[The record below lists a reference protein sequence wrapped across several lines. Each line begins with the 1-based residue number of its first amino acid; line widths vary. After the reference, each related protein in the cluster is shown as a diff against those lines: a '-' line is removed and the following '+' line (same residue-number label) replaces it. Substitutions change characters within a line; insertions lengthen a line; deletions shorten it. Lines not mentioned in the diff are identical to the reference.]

1 MQSAVTTGCAGLPVS
16 ESEPAT
22 PASAAAAA
30 AADVHGGNLLHYI
43 RTYDHSL
50 PVDMCGKLIES
61 FNSLSRF
68 QQRNGRGVRP
78 GLDDS
83 AWTELDVSRL
93 SDAGFL
99 GFFRQLI
106 SSALQRY
113 NADVGLPIAIPDS
126 PLLSPLILKR
136 YRAGDEEKF
145 QTHFDS
151 INEVCDRY
159 LVFLWYLN
167 DVESGGET
175 WFPGLQT
182 GVAPRAGRL
191 LMFPPYWM
199 YAHQGKASPAQD
211 KYILS
216 TYLRFPQRQSS
227 V

>member
-1 MQSAVTTGCAGLPVS
+1 MQSAVSTGCAGLPVS
-16 ESEPAT
+16 ESGSAT
-22 PASAAAAA
+22 PASAAAPA
-30 AADVHGGNLLHYI
+30 AADVHGSDLRHYI
-43 RTYDHSL
+43 RTYEHSL
-50 PVDMCGKLIES
+50 PAEMCGKLIES

-99 GFFRQLI
+99 SYFRQLV
-106 SSALQRY
+106 SNALRQY

-136 YRAGDEEKF
+136 YRAGSEEKF

-167 DVESGGET
+167 DVETGGET

-182 GVAPRAGRL
+182 GVVPRAGRL
-191 LMFPPYWM
+191 LMFPPYWL
-199 YAHQGKASPAQD
+199 YAHQGRPAPEQD

-216 TYLRFPQRQSS
+216 TYLRFPQAQSS

>member
-1 MQSAVTTGCAGLPVS
+1 MQSAVSTGCAGLPAS
-16 ESEPAT
+16 DTAD
-22 PASAAAAA
+22 ASAAANA
-30 AADVHGGNLLHYI
+30 AADATGSDLRHYI
-43 RTYDHSL
+43 RSYDESL
-50 PVDMCGKLIES
+50 PPEMCGKLIDS
-61 FNSLSRF
+61 FNTLSRF
-68 QQRNGRGVRP
+68 QQRNGRGIRA
-78 GLDDS
+78 GLDES

-93 SDAGFL
+93 ADGNFL

-106 SSALQRY
+106 SQSLQRY

-136 YRAGDEEKF
+136 YLAESQEKF

-151 INEVCDRY
+151 INDVCDRY

-167 DVESGGET
+167 DVETGGRT
-175 WFPGLQT
+175 WFPGLNT
-182 GVAPRAGRL
+182 GVAPRCGRL

-199 YAHQGKASPAQD
+199 YAHQGEASPEQD

>member
-1 MQSAVTTGCAGLPVS
+1 MQSAVSTGCAGLPA
-16 ESEPAT
+16 SEPAT
-22 PASAAAAA
+22 TPITSAAGNT

-50 PVDMCGKLIES
+50 PAEMCGRLIES

-167 DVESGGET
+167 DVEAGGET

-199 YAHQGKASPAQD
+199 YAHQGKPSPAQD

>member
-1 MQSAVTTGCAGLPVS
+1 MPSAGTTGCAGLRSS
-16 ESEPAT
+16 EET
-22 PASAAAAA
+22 PHPSAAAGA
-30 AADVHGGNLLHYI
+30 AADAAPGHDLRHYI

-50 PVDMCGKLIES
+50 PAEMCAKLVES
-61 FNSLSRF
+61 FNLLERF

-83 AWTELDVSRL
+83 AWTEMDVSRL

-99 GFFRQLI
+99 AFFRQQV
-106 SSALQRY
+106 SQALQRY
-113 NADVGLPIAIPDS
+113 NQDVGLPIPVPDS

-136 YRAGDEEKF
+136 YRAGNEERF

-167 DVESGGET
+167 DVEEGGLT
-175 WFPGLQT
+175 WFPGLST

-199 YAHQGKASPAQD
+199 YAHQGQAAPLQD

-216 TYLRFPQRQSS
+216 TYLRFPQAQSRR
-227 V
+227 

>member
-1 MQSAVTTGCAGLPVS
+1 MA
-16 ESEPAT
+16 
-22 PASAAAAA
+22 PASAAAPA
-30 AADVHGGNLLHYI
+30 AADVHGSDLRHYI
-43 RTYDHSL
+43 RTYDNSL
-50 PVDMCGKLIES
+50 PPELCAKLVES
-61 FNSLSRF
+61 FNTLARF
-68 QQRNGRGVRP
+68 QQRNGRGIRA
-78 GLDDS
+78 GLEQS

-99 GFFRQLI
+99 GFFRQLV
-106 SSALQRY
+106 SQSLQRY

-126 PLLSPLILKR
+126 PLLSPLIIKR

-167 DVESGGET
+167 DVETGGQT

-182 GVAPRAGRL
+182 GVAPAAGRL

-199 YAHQGKASPAQD
+199 YAHQGQASPLQD

-216 TYLRFPQRQSS
+216 TYLRFPQPQSS

>member
-1 MQSAVTTGCAGLPVS
+1 MQSAVTTGCAGLPAS
-16 ESEPAT
+16 DPATAT
-22 PASAAAAA
+22 PASAAAHA
-30 AADVHGGNLLHYI
+30 AADVHGSDLRHYI
-43 RTYDHSL
+43 RSYDNSL
-50 PVDMCGKLIES
+50 PPELCAKLIDS
-61 FNSLSRF
+61 FNTLSRF
-68 QQRNGRGVRP
+68 QLRNGRGVRP

-83 AWTELDVSRL
+83 AWTELDITRL
-93 SDAGFL
+93 SDAAFL
-99 GFFRQLI
+99 SFFRQLI
-106 SSALQRY
+106 SQALQRY
-113 NADVGLPIAIPDS
+113 NQDVGLPIAVPDS

-136 YRAGDEEKF
+136 YRAGGDEKF

-167 DVESGGET
+167 DVDSGGQT

-199 YAHQGKASPAQD
+199 YAHQGQPSPQQD

-227 V
+227 P

>member
-1 MQSAVTTGCAGLPVS
+1 MQSAVTTGCAGLPAS
-16 ESEPAT
+16 DLASAT
-22 PASAAAAA
+22 PASAAAPA
-30 AADVHGGNLLHYI
+30 AADVHGSDLRHYI
-43 RTYDHSL
+43 RTYDNSL
-50 PVDMCGKLIES
+50 APELCGKLIDS
-61 FNSLSRF
+61 FNTLARF
-68 QQRNGRGVRP
+68 QQRNGRGVRA
-78 GLDDS
+78 GLEES
-83 AWTELDVSRL
+83 AWTELDVSKL

-99 GFFRQLI
+99 AFFRQLV
-106 SSALQRY
+106 SQSLQRY
-113 NADVGLPIAIPDS
+113 NADVGLPIAVPDS

-167 DVESGGET
+167 DVDDGGQT

-199 YAHQGKASPAQD
+199 YAHQGQSSPHQD

-227 V
+227 P